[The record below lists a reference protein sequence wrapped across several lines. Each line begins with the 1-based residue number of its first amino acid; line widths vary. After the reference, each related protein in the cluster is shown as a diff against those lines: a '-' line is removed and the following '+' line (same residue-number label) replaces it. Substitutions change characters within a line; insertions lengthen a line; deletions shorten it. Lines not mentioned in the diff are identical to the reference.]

1 MLNLFSE
8 TSSPVLVPELFA
20 EQDSFLSLQAKAKV
34 LLPQIDWV
42 LTQRKTEYLPRLLTL
57 SQHPSVAVRRKLA
70 TGLSVLVS
78 KVDMDYLKN
87 WQERESDR
95 QTWLALESLLDK
107 LQRIVTPVIQ
117 ASPKVLT
124 VSEALVYV
132 KQLLGQEV
140 YVIEGELSEVRMF
153 RNMYYFALKDKQDS
167 RLGCWTLEKVVQAIN
182 FPFNDGLQVRVVGK
196 FKLSKD
202 SRIYL
207 EVSAIQL
214 TGQGELLRNLKLL
227 EQKLAQ
233 EGLFDPARK
242 RPIAKVPQKILLVA
256 SPHSAAVTDFV
267 KVLASRRTGVE
278 IFLLPI
284 KTQGLGA
291 EAVILEQLAKVN
303 DLCEQLAIDTVV
315 ITRGGGSQDDLFVF
329 NSEAVVRAI
338 YGIAKPTIVA
348 IGHER
353 DTTLSELVADLRCAT
368 PSQAAEKV
376 SLSNSEI
383 SWQAKSSLE
392 LIYRLNQQKVQ
403 QYYKY
408 TWLVSATISQLVR
421 AKVQTFKLVCQ
432 RTNQLASSLLNAVKR
447 QVETSFY
454 ASQRSLSLRLQQIR
468 GQAQQANQVI
478 HSQVTSLLAAYRAR
492 LELLITKIELAN
504 PKTILAQGY
513 ALVWQNQVVQERV
526 SAIDKHLP
534 ITIEMQDGSISARI
548 WPQ

>member
-1 MLNLFSE
+1 
-8 TSSPVLVPELFA
+8 
-20 EQDSFLSLQAKAKV
+20 
-34 LLPQIDWV
+34 
-42 LTQRKTEYLPRLLTL
+42 
-57 SQHPSVAVRRKLA
+57 
-70 TGLSVLVS
+70 
-78 KVDMDYLKN
+78 
-87 WQERESDR
+87 
-95 QTWLALESLLDK
+95 
-107 LQRIVTPVIQ
+107 
-117 ASPKVLT
+117 
-124 VSEALVYV
+124 
-132 KQLLGQEV
+132 
-140 YVIEGELSEVRMF
+140 
-153 RNMYYFALKDKQDS
+153 MYYFALKDKQDS

-242 RPIAKVPQKILLVA
+242 RPIPKVPQKILLVA

-267 KVLASRRTGVE
+267 KVLASRRTGIE

-338 YGIAKPTIVA
+338 YGMAKPTIVA

-353 DTTLSELVADLRCAT
+353 DTTLSELVADLRCST

-421 AKVQTFKLVCQ
+421 AKVQTCKLVCQ

-468 GQAQQANQVI
+468 GQAQQANQII
-478 HSQVTSLLAAYRAR
+478 HSQVTSLLAAHRAR

-526 SAIDKHLP
+526 STIDKNLP

>member
-1 MLNLFSE
+1 MASLFSE
-8 TSSPVLVPELFA
+8 SPSPVLVPELFA

-42 LTQRKTEYLPRLLTL
+42 LTQRKTEYLPQLLTL

-107 LQRIVTPVIQ
+107 LQRTVTPVIQ
-117 ASPKVLT
+117 TSTKVLT

-132 KQLLGQEV
+132 KRLLGQEV

-242 RPIAKVPQKILLVA
+242 RPIPKVPQKILLVA

-267 KVLASRRTGVE
+267 KALSSRRTGVE

-338 YGIAKPTIVA
+338 YGMAKPTIVA

-353 DTTLSELVADLRCAT
+353 DTTLSELVADLRCST

-376 SLSNSEI
+376 SLSNPEI

-421 AKVQTFKLVCQ
+421 AKVQTCKLVCQ

-454 ASQRSLSLRLQQIR
+454 TSQRSLSLRLQQIR
-468 GQAQQANQVI
+468 GQVQQANQII
-478 HSQVTSLLAAYRAR
+478 HSQVTSLLAAQRAR

-526 SAIDKHLP
+526 STIDKHLP
-534 ITIEMQDGSISARI
+534 ITIEMQDGSISAKI

>member
-1 MLNLFSE
+1 
-8 TSSPVLVPELFA
+8 
-20 EQDSFLSLQAKAKV
+20 
-34 LLPQIDWV
+34 
-42 LTQRKTEYLPRLLTL
+42 
-57 SQHPSVAVRRKLA
+57 
-70 TGLSVLVS
+70 
-78 KVDMDYLKN
+78 
-87 WQERESDR
+87 
-95 QTWLALESLLDK
+95 
-107 LQRIVTPVIQ
+107 
-117 ASPKVLT
+117 
-124 VSEALVYV
+124 
-132 KQLLGQEV
+132 
-140 YVIEGELSEVRMF
+140 
-153 RNMYYFALKDKQDS
+153 
-167 RLGCWTLEKVVQAIN
+167 
-182 FPFNDGLQVRVVGK
+182 
-196 FKLSKD
+196 
-202 SRIYL
+202 
-207 EVSAIQL
+207 
-214 TGQGELLRNLKLL
+214 
-227 EQKLAQ
+227 
-233 EGLFDPARK
+233 
-242 RPIAKVPQKILLVA
+242 VA

-353 DTTLSELVADLRCAT
+353 DTTLSELVADLRCST

-421 AKVQTFKLVCQ
+421 TKVQTFKLVCQ

-468 GQAQQANQVI
+468 GQAQQATQVI
-478 HSQVTSLLAAYRAR
+478 HSQVTSLLAAHRAR

-526 SAIDKHLP
+526 STIDKHLP

>member
-1 MLNLFSE
+1 MASLFSE
-8 TSSPVLVPELFA
+8 SPSPVLVPELFA

-42 LTQRKTEYLPRLLTL
+42 LTQRKTEYLPQLLAL

-107 LQRIVTPVIQ
+107 LQRTVTPVVQ
-117 ASPKVLT
+117 TSTKVLT

-132 KQLLGQEV
+132 KRLLGQEV

-242 RPIAKVPQKILLVA
+242 RPIPKVPQKILLVA

-267 KVLASRRTGVE
+267 KVLASRRTGIE

-338 YGIAKPTIVA
+338 YGMAKPTIVA

-353 DTTLSELVADLRCAT
+353 DTTLSELVADLRCST

-376 SLSNSEI
+376 SLSNPEI

-421 AKVQTFKLVCQ
+421 AKVQTCKLVCQ

-526 SAIDKHLP
+526 STIDKNLP